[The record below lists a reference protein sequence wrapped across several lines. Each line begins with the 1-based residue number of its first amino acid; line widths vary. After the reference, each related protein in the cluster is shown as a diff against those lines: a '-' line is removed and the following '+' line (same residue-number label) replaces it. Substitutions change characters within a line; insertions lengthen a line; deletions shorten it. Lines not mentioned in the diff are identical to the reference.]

1 MRTTPKR
8 GRGLGKRHES
18 LGRRESNRMVSR
30 TVGGVDEHGVRV
42 EAGEHIPISLGHPV
56 ARLAAVDRGEFERAV
71 KVGVRMGEIDPATER
86 DEVGARRVAL
96 GRVGG
101 PDEVCRRRRC
111 RGVDVAW

>member
-1 MRTTPKR
+1 M
-8 GRGLGKRHES
+8 
-18 LGRRESNRMVSR
+18 
-30 TVGGVDEHGVRV
+30 
-42 EAGEHIPISLGHPV
+42 GHPV

-101 PDEVCRRRRC
+101 PDECVVVEDV
-111 RGVDVAW
+111 GVRMLPGEWYWSQ